1 MLGLNILIKYVDLV
15 KIAYMKVQFWV
26 IGKTTDTYLLP
37 GISDYLKRLKR
48 YCSFEY
54 MELPA
59 AKIGK
64 NATELETK
72 KKEQVV
78 VLDRLENS
86 DFLILMDE
94 KGKESTSEK
103 FAEFLSN
110 HQMRGTKR
118 LVFLVG
124 GAYGFS
130 DEVYKRA
137 NAKIA
142 LSQMTFT
149 HQMVRLIFTEQLYR
163 AFTIT
168 KGEKYH
174 H

>member
-1 MLGLNILIKYVDLV
+1 
-15 KIAYMKVQFWV
+15 MKVQFWV
-26 IGKTTDTYLLP
+26 IGKTTDVYLLP
-37 GISDYLKRLKR
+37 GINDYLKRLRR
-48 YCSFEY
+48 YCQFDYVEF
-54 MELPA
+54 PA

-64 NATELETK
+64 NATEQETK
-72 KKEQVV
+72 NKEETA
-78 VLDRLENS
+78 VLDRIEKS
-86 DFLILMDE
+86 DFLVVMDE
-94 KGKESTSEK
+94 KGKEFSSKK
-103 FAEFLSN
+103 FANFLSD

-118 LVFLVG
+118 LVFLIG

-130 DEVYKRA
+130 DKIYKRS
-137 NAKIA
+137 NSKIA

>member
-1 MLGLNILIKYVDLV
+1 
-15 KIAYMKVQFWV
+15 MKVQFWV

-37 GISDYLKRLKR
+37 GINEYKNRLKR
-48 YCSFEY
+48 YCQFEY
-54 MELPA
+54 IEFPA

-64 NATELETK
+64 NASEKETK
-72 KKEQVV
+72 NKEEKA
-78 VLDRLENS
+78 VLEKLQKS
-86 DFLILMDE
+86 DFLVLMDE
-94 KGKESTSEK
+94 KGQEQTSEK
-103 FAEFLSN
+103 FASFLSN
-110 HQMRGTKR
+110 HQMRGTKN
-118 LVFLVG
+118 LVFLIG

-130 DEVYKRA
+130 TSVYERA
-137 NAKIA
+137 NIQIA
-142 LSQMTFT
+142 LSKMTFT

>member
-1 MLGLNILIKYVDLV
+1 
-15 KIAYMKVQFWV
+15 MKVQFWV
-26 IGKTTDTYLLP
+26 IGKTTDTYLLT
-37 GISDYLKRLKR
+37 GINDYIKRLKR
-48 YCSFEY
+48 YCQFEY
-54 MELPA
+54 LELPA

-64 NATELETK
+64 NATEQETK
-72 KKEQVV
+72 LKEESA
-78 VLDRLENS
+78 VLEKLEKS
-86 DFLILMDE
+86 DFLVVMDE
-94 KGKESTSEK
+94 KGKEYTSKK
-103 FAEFLSN
+103 FGDFLSD

-118 LVFLVG
+118 LVFLIG

-130 DEVYKRA
+130 DKVYQRA
-137 NAKIA
+137 NSKIA

>member
-1 MLGLNILIKYVDLV
+1 
-15 KIAYMKVQFWV
+15 MKVQFWV
-26 IGKTTDTYLLP
+26 IGKTSDTYLLP
-37 GISDYLKRLKR
+37 GINDYLKRLKR

-54 MELPA
+54 VELRA

-72 KKEQVV
+72 KREQAV
-78 VLDRLENS
+78 VLDKLGDS
-86 DFLILMDE
+86 DFLVLMDE
-94 KGKESTSEK
+94 KGKEFNSEK
-103 FAEFLSN
+103 FAEFLSK

-137 NAKIA
+137 NSEIA

-149 HQMVRLIFTEQLYR
+149 HQMVRLIFAEQLYR
-163 AFTIT
+163 AFTIV

>member
-1 MLGLNILIKYVDLV
+1 
-15 KIAYMKVQFWV
+15 MKVQFWV

-48 YCSFEY
+48 YCQFDY
-54 MELPA
+54 LELPSS
-59 AKIGK
+59 KIGK
-64 NATELETK
+64 NATEQETK
-72 KKEQVV
+72 NKEQIV
-78 VLDRLENS
+78 VLEKLEKS
-86 DFLILMDE
+86 DFLVVMDE
-94 KGKESTSEK
+94 KGKEFTSVK
-103 FAEFLSN
+103 FAEFISN
-110 HQMRGTKR
+110 HQMIGTKR
-118 LVFLVG
+118 IVFLIG

-130 DEVYKRA
+130 DKVYARA
-137 NAKIA
+137 NFKIA

>member
-1 MLGLNILIKYVDLV
+1 
-15 KIAYMKVQFWV
+15 MKVQFWV
-26 IGKTTDTYLLP
+26 IGKTSDTYLLP
-37 GISDYLKRLKR
+37 GINDYLKRLKR

-54 MELPA
+54 VELPA

-72 KKEQVV
+72 KREQAV
-78 VLDRLENS
+78 VLDKLGDS
-86 DFLILMDE
+86 DFLVLMDE
-94 KGKESTSEK
+94 KGKEFNSEK
-103 FAEFLSN
+103 FAEFLSK

-137 NAKIA
+137 NSEIA

-149 HQMVRLIFTEQLYR
+149 HQMVRLIFAEQLYR
-163 AFTIT
+163 AFTIV